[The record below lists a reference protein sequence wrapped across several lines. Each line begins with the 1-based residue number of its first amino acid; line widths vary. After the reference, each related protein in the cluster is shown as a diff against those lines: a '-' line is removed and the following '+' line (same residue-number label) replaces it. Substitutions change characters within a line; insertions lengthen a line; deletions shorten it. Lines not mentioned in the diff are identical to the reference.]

1 MFGTNKKVYIIIL
14 NYNGWKDTIECLES
28 VLKND
33 YENYQIIVVDN
44 DSPNNSMEY
53 IINWAEGKQE
63 VLYDENSQL
72 KHLSQ
77 PHEPKP
83 LEYVY
88 YTRDEALEGGDREK
102 ESRLDNPIIMIQA
115 GENGGF
121 AAGNNIG
128 IKYALSKNDFEYI
141 CLLNNDTVVERTFLL
156 YVIKKMKKNEKIGI
170 CASKINYYLNPKII
184 WSNGGSY
191 NKLTSQT
198 KHIDYQMKDIGQ
210 SPKHKISFLTGCMWV
225 VRKEVFTQ
233 IGLLNEEYF
242 MYVEDLEYS
251 YKVLNAGYLLE
262 MESNSII
269 YHKVGAS
276 SNGEVSEFSS
286 YYMMKNKLKF
296 IRENLQFYNKFFSYS
311 FIFIT
316 RLIRFPQLLINGYS
330 KLITSQV
337 KAVYDELFKTK

>member
-1 MFGTNKKVYIIIL
+1 
-14 NYNGWKDTIECLES
+14 

-63 VLYDENSQL
+63 VVYDENSKL

-77 PHEPKP
+77 PFEVKP

-88 YTRDEALEGGDREK
+88 YTKEEALKGGNKEK
-102 ESRLDNPIIMIQA
+102 ELKLYNPLIFIQA
-115 GENGGF
+115 GENRGF

-156 YVIKKMKKNEKIGI
+156 YVIKKMKNNEKIGI
-170 CASKINYYLNPKII
+170 CASKINYYSNPKIV
-184 WSNGGSY
+184 WSNGGIF
-191 NKLTSQT
+191 NHLTSQT
-198 KHIDYQMKDIGQ
+198 RHIDYQQADNDQ
-210 SPKHKISFLTGCMWV
+210 TPSDKITFLTGCMWTI
-225 VRKEVFTQ
+225 RKEIITKV
-233 IGLLNEEYF
+233 GLLNEDYF

-251 YKVLNAGYLLE
+251 YKVLKKGYSLE
-262 MESNSII
+262 VEAKSKI

-316 RLIRFPQLLINGYS
+316 RLIRFPQWLINGYS